1 MICFLND
8 YNCIGSSEIL
18 EALNKFSKEN
28 NYGYGMDYHTKNAKD
43 YIKKEIGE
51 PNADVYFF
59 VGGTVTNRVGIYQML
74 RPYEAVIA
82 VESGHINVHET
93 GAVESTGHK
102 VLTAKGI
109 NGKLSSNDVLDILSD
124 HQDNHKVLP
133 RAVYISQPTEI
144 GTIYSKKE
152 IEEIYNVCKENNLY
166 LFIDGARL
174 GCALECDDND
184 VSLKDLSKYADMFY
198 IGGTKNGAPF
208 GEALIIINEELKK
221 NFSYLIKNQ
230 GALLAK
236 GYISGIIF
244 EEFFK
249 DGLYYRNAKNSI
261 TMAKRL
267 REVFKKH
274 AIKEAY
280 LNPTNQVFV
289 ELSKSTFDKLSEY
302 VMFEKWEE
310 KNGVIVS
317 RFVTNFNTSE
327 DDIIQLDETLNKIL
341 A

>member
-18 EALNKFSKEN
+18 EALAKYSKEN
-28 NYGYGMDYHTKNAKD
+28 NYGYGKDYHTANAIK
-43 YIKKEIGE
+43 YIREEMEK
-51 PNADVYFF
+51 PNADVYFL
-59 VGGTVTNRVGIYQML
+59 VGGTVTNRVGLYQML

-102 VLTAKGI
+102 VLTAEGH
-109 NGKLSSNDVLDILSD
+109 NGKLSSQDILNILND

-152 IEEIYNVCKENNLY
+152 IEEIRAVCTKNDLY

-174 GCALECDDND
+174 GCALMCDDND
-184 VSLKDLSKYADMFY
+184 LTLKDLASNADIFY

-208 GEALIIINEELKK
+208 GEALIILCDELKK

-249 DGLYYRNAKNSI
+249 DGLYYRNAKNSVV
-261 TMAKRL
+261 MAKRL
-267 REVFKKH
+267 REVFNSH
-274 AIKEAY
+274 GIKEAY
-280 LNPTNQVFV
+280 INPTNQVFV
-289 ELSKSTFDKLSEY
+289 SLDKEKFDKLSET

-310 KNGVIVS
+310 KDGKIIS
-317 RFVTNFNTSE
+317 RFVTNFNTSK
-327 DDIIQLDETLNKIL
+327 DDISKLNETLNKII
-341 A
+341 

>member
-18 EALNKFSKEN
+18 EALTKYSKEN
-28 NYGYGMDYHTKNAKD
+28 NYGYGNDYHTKNAIE
-43 YIKKEIGE
+43 YIRKEIDK
-51 PNADVYFF
+51 PNADVYFLA
-59 VGGTVTNRVGIYQML
+59 GGTVTNRVGLYQML
-74 RPYEAVIA
+74 KPYEAVIA

-102 VLTAKGI
+102 VLTAEGRD
-109 NGKLSSNDVLDILSD
+109 GKLSSKDIINILNDHKDC
-124 HQDNHKVLP
+124 HKVLP

-144 GTIYSKKE
+144 GTIYSKQE
-152 IEEIYNVCKENNLY
+152 IEEIRKTCKENDLY

-174 GCALECDDND
+174 GCALMCDCND
-184 VSLKDLSKYADMFY
+184 VTLKDLASNADMFY

-208 GEALIIINEELKK
+208 GEALIILCDELKK
-221 NFSYLIKNQ
+221 NFAYLIKNQ

-249 DGLYYRNAKNSI
+249 DGLYYKNALNSI
-261 TMAKRL
+261 EMAKKL

-274 AIKEAY
+274 NIEEVYK
-280 LNPTNQVFV
+280 NPTNQVFV
-289 ELSKSTFDKLSEY
+289 SLDKNIFNKLSEY

-310 KNGVIVS
+310 KNNLIVS
-317 RFVTNFNTSE
+317 RFVTNFNTSK
-327 DDIIQLDETLNKIL
+327 DDITNLDETLNKII
-341 A
+341 